1 MVVPNFRFG
10 WDLGCLWEQIGVIV
24 PVFLALVVLGL

>member
-1 MVVPNFRFG
+1 MVVPNLRFG
-10 WDLGCLWEQIGVIV
+10 WGLGCLWEQIGVIV